1 MADHQLR
8 AGSSGSWWSAA
19 SLAMPFPEVAD
30 VGGSF
35 RWATAA
41 DMDVFEAQSISNPHV
56 SSPAAVGFGLSSPS
70 LEWSQPFFS
79 SSNGERDDTGLSF
92 HGLLQEEVIS
102 RPCVQRDSGIE
113 DSSWSPLKTM
123 NPSFMHDHHHHHHV
137 LSSNASCELP
147 SSTLLPG
154 LLEPDSRLQRS
165 FHGHH
170 EQLQRSASAQSQ
182 RFSNETCFWNPSAG
196 DGSNP
201 MVKVSVEAIMSSS
214 ASAQGVHGEAKR
226 ARVRKEK
233 LGDRITA
240 LQQLVSPFG
249 KVKLSSHFLE
259 HCCVDLWL
267 QKLDCMR
274 SCLQTDT
281 ASVLQEA
288 IEYIKF
294 LHDQVRVLSA
304 PYLKNGHQM
313 QQVKSLDSSKD
324 SGEQNQDLRSRG
336 LCLVPMSSTFAV
348 ANEIPADLWTPSFIG
363 TFR

>member
-70 LEWSQPFFS
+70 LEWSQPFFCSS

-123 NPSFMHDHHHHHHV
+123 NQSFMHDHHRHHHV

-170 EQLQRSASAQSQ
+170 EQLQRSASAQSP

-201 MVKVSVEAIMSSS
+201 MVKTTAGAIRSSCS
-214 ASAQGVHGEAKR
+214 AMEKR
-226 ARVRKEK
+226 NSSEPAPKKARTDTPSPLPTFKVRKEK

-249 KVKLSSHFLE
+249 K
-259 HCCVDLWL
+259 
-267 QKLDCMR
+267 
-274 SCLQTDT
+274 TDT